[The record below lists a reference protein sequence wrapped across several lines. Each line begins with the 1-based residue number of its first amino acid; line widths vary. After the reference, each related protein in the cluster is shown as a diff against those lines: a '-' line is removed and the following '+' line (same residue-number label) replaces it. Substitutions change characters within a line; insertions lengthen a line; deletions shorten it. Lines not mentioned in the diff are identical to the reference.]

1 MIQMRGKASLGG
13 SRNPGATMEWAEDTE
28 LAIEGQPDQ
37 FAPSEV
43 TLCRCPNTHSWE
55 FLNRKA
61 GC

>member
-1 MIQMRGKASLGG
+1 MIQMRGEASLGG

-28 LAIEGQPDQ
+28 LAIESQPDQ
-37 FAPSEV
+37 V
-43 TLCRCPNTHSWE
+43 TLRRCPNTHSWE